1 MPIAT
6 WEPREPTDGK
16 SKILPTL
23 SANQYNWNDFGCIE
37 PFNWDQSRD
46 RREDRDYRVIG
57 VENYCNIIWLV
68 GIVLSFNPII
78 YKYVTF
84 SERKKSAGIVCLTL
98 PLIKKTGQHFSISS
112 STDSYSK
119 VEYLVD
125 ATDTLATKEIVS
137 WLVLSIR
144 W

>member
-1 MPIAT
+1 M
-6 WEPREPTDGK
+6 
-16 SKILPTL
+16 
-23 SANQYNWNDFGCIE
+23 
-37 PFNWDQSRD
+37 
-46 RREDRDYRVIG
+46 
-57 VENYCNIIWLV
+57 V

-125 ATDTLATKEIVS
+125 ATDTLATKEIV
-137 WLVLSIR
+137 R
-144 W
+144 